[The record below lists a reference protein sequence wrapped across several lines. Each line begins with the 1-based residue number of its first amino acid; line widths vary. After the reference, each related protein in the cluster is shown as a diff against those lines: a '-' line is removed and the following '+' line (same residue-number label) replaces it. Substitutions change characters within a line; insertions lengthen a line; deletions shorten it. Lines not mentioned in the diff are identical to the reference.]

1 MSTRD
6 LGADTVALT
15 AELVATDSV
24 NPGLVPGAA
33 GEAAVVDLLDRR
45 LAASGFDTHRV
56 TPSDHPDR
64 PSLLAVG
71 PGEPGTP
78 CLVLTGHVD
87 TVGTDGMDAPFTP
100 VVDGDRLAGRG
111 ACDMKGGV
119 AAVVVA
125 AEELVRRT
133 APVRV
138 VLALVADEEDLS
150 LGTEAVLEAL
160 PSLGLAPDAALVAEP
175 TWLAR
180 TASLRGYA
188 VAEVTLTGR
197 AAHSS
202 QPEEGVNAVAHLG
215 RLLAAVEERGHH
227 VAASGGSLMVT
238 VASGGES
245 PFVLGRSARAVV
257 ERRTVAGE
265 AADCVLAELDELLD
279 GLRGRPHGRR
289 PRAARRRARGLAA
302 RRRRAGRSVRRL
314 PRRRARRRGRRAAP
328 APRRALLD
336 GGPALA
342 GGRRAGPRVRPR
354 GRGTPRRRRVG
365 RPRAGPPLHPRPRGR
380 GRVVGERPCRLTR
393 AGCGRTHPCSMPGCA
408 STRRR
413 RRRSPSPGT
422 SSVTT
427 SSATSWPGTSR
438 STPASTR

>member
-1 MSTRD
+1 MSTPD
-6 LGADTVALT
+6 LGADAAALT

-24 NPGLVPGAA
+24 NPGLVPGGA

-160 PSLGLAPDAALVAEP
+160 PRLGLAPDAALVAEP

-279 GLRGRPHGRR
+279 GLRADDPTVDARVRLV
-289 PRAARRRARGLAA
+289 AAREAWRLDDAGPAAAFADSLDAALAA
-302 RRRRAGRSVRRL
+302 EGVEQPPPLDAPYWMEAPLWQAAGVPALVCGPAGGGLHAADEWVDLGQVRRFTRTL
-314 PRRRARRRGRRAAP
+314 VAAAESWGSARA
-328 APRRALLD
+328 D
-336 GGPALA
+336 
-342 GGRRAGPRVRPR
+342 
-354 GRGTPRRRRVG
+354 
-365 RPRAGPPLHPRPRGR
+365 
-380 GRVVGERPCRLTR
+380 
-393 AGCGRTHPCSMPGCA
+393 
-408 STRRR
+408 
-413 RRRSPSPGT
+413 
-422 SSVTT
+422 
-427 SSATSWPGTSR
+427 
-438 STPASTR
+438 